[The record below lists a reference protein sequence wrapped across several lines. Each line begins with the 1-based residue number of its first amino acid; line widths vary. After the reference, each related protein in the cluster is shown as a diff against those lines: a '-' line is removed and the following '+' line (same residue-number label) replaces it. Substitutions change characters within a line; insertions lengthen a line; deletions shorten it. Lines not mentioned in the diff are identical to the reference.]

1 MHASSGLTQ
10 GSNPHLLCL
19 LHWQAD
25 SLPQCHQGSPLI
37 NTVYQS
43 YLIHIDT
50 HAILI
55 LSKIYINIFSALI
68 IYFFIVYSVAQSCPT
83 LCSPVNCTVHQAPF
97 HGIFQARIPEQV
109 AISCSRRS
117 SQPRDQTHISC
128 VSCIGRQILYH
139 FATWESLIEKGIH
152 APVQSWQK
160 HQKNPSWDILLTSSQ
175 YWLL

>member
-1 MHASSGLTQ
+1 MHACIFWPDPGIKPSS
-10 GSNPHLLCL
+10 PV
-19 LHWQAD
+19 
-25 SLPQCHQGSPLI
+25 SPALAGRFFTTVPSGKPFDKYSI
-37 NTVYQS
+37 SVYCIYIHMCIYIYSICIVYQS

-50 HAILI
+50 HTILI

-152 APVQSWQK
+152 APVQS
-160 HQKNPSWDILLTSSQ
+160 
-175 YWLL
+175 